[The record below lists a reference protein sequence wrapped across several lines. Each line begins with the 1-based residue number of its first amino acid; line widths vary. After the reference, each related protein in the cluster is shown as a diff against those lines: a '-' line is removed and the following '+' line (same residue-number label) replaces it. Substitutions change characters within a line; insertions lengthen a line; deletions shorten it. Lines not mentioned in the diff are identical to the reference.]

1 MLAAWYSQ
9 QGAAADVFQTG
20 EREMPQCAAGEVR
33 VQVMCSGIN
42 PVDTKRRQGGRGAMA
57 SPLVVPHFDGAG
69 VIEAVGEGVDASR
82 IGERVWLYEAQWRSD
97 FGTAAEYVTVPSQL
111 AVPLPDNTRFAQGAC
126 LGIPALTAH
135 RCVFA
140 DGSVQDQTVLV
151 TGGAGAVGNYAV
163 QFARLGGAQV
173 ITTVSGESKAAL
185 AREAGAAHTV
195 NYRTEDVAKK
205 VMALTDGQGVDRVVD
220 VDFGGNLE
228 STMEVIRP
236 NGVVSTYASE
246 GDHNPAIPFY
256 QCLYKNMSVHF
267 EIVFLMPE
275 QDKRKAVAD
284 ISGWL
289 DQGVLRHQPGQQFA
303 LGDIVAAHQAVEA
316 GASGKVM
323 LRIASQGG

>member
-9 QGAAADVFQTG
+9 QGAAADVLQTG
-20 EREMPQCAAGEVR
+20 EMDIPPCAAGEVR
-33 VQVMCSGIN
+33 VQVMRSGIN

-69 VIEAVGEGVDASR
+69 IIDAVGEGVEESR
-82 IGERVWLYEAQWRSD
+82 LGQRVWLYEAQWQSD
-97 FGTAAEYVTVPSQL
+97 FGSAAQYVTVPARL
-111 AVPLPDNTRFAQGAC
+111 AVPLPGNTSFAEGAC

-140 DGSVQDQTVLV
+140 DGPVQGQRVLV

-173 ITTVSGESKAAL
+173 IATVSGEAKAVL
-185 AREAGAAHTV
+185 ARKAGAAHAL
-195 NYRTEDVAKK
+195 NYRNENTAQR
-205 VMALTDGQGVDRVVD
+205 VMELTDGHGVDRVVD
-220 VDFGGNLE
+220 VDFGGNLAT
-228 STMEVIRP
+228 TMDVIKP

-246 GDHNPAIPFY
+246 GDHNPALPFY

-275 QDKRKAVAD
+275 DNKRQAVAD

-289 DQGVLRHQPGQQFA
+289 DQGALKHQPGESFA

-316 GASGKVM
+316 GANGKVM
-323 LRIASQGG
+323 LNIAD